1 MKVQVDEAIILA
13 AGQGLRLRPLTEDT
27 PKCLIPVGGK
37 SMLRHQVEWLVK
49 NKISK
54 IIVTFNQ
61 KVGGRKMI
69 SYVKELQKRCPRV
82 EFVVSEEE
90 QGLGT
95 AGGVKKAISNI
106 EREEFFVI
114 NADDLTD
121 VNLDNLR
128 RIGSNCITV
137 GHQVSDWGVVRL
149 RGNRVVEFVEKPLL
163 PYWIN
168 IGIYL
173 LGKEVESL
181 LPNKGS
187 LEKDVFSSLKDLKAY
202 RYRGRWVT
210 INTVKDLQEAEWSV
224 GV

>member
-1 MKVQVDEAIILA
+1 MKIQIDEAIVLA
-13 AGQGLRLRPLTEDT
+13 GGQGLRLRPLTEDT

-37 SMLRHQVEWLVK
+37 SMLRRQVEWLVK
-49 NKISK
+49 NKIDK
-54 IIVTFNQ
+54 IIITFNQ
-61 KVGGRKMI
+61 RIGGKKMRL
-69 SYVKELQKRCPRV
+69 YVKELQKRCPRV

-121 VNLDNLR
+121 VDLGNLR

-137 GHQVSDWGVVRL
+137 GHRASSWGVVGL
-149 RGNRVVEFVEKPLL
+149 RGNRVVEFEEKPKL
-163 PYWIN
+163 PYWVN

-173 LGKEVESL
+173 LNKEIV
-181 LPNKGS
+181 LPDKGS
-187 LEKDVFSSLKDLKAY
+187 LEKDVFPGLRGLKAC
-202 RYRGRWVT
+202 RYEGRWVT
-210 INTVKDLQEAEWSV
+210 VNTLKDLQEAEQV
-224 GV
+224 MRTI